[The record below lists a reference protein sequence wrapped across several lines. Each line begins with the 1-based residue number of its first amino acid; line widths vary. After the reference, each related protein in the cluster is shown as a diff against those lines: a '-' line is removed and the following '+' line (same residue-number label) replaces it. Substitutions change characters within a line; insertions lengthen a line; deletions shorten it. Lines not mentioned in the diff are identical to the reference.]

1 MLSGQR
7 RLQQFNK
14 KLSNS
19 RIICEHTFG
28 RLKGRFPGLQY
39 FGLHVNIRNMLTA
52 IETLLILHNICIHLQ
67 DRPEDI
73 ESFKALQ
80 GFEDQEISGIV
91 HQEQEEYIDPSQSVV
106 NIPFHDTDEWNKLEG
121 RRKRDLLLD
130 EILPM

>member
-1 MLSGQR
+1 
-7 RLQQFNK
+7 
-14 KLSNS
+14 
-19 RIICEHTFG
+19 
-28 RLKGRFPGLQY
+28 
-39 FGLHVNIRNMLTA
+39 MLTA